1 MGYGSAPVKRPSAVP
16 ARLSIPGL
24 AQTRLFIPYLACAGI
39 FGLIPGVAWS
49 AVDVAQ
55 LSLEELLQVEVISAS
70 KFKQKISEAP
80 SAARVIT
87 AEDIRLHGW
96 RTLSEALSSLP
107 GLYVLNDR
115 TYDFLGARGLLI
127 PGDYNTRFLLLVD
140 GEPINDNVYEQALV
154 GDEFPLDLALVER
167 IEYVPGPG
175 SSIYGANAMFGVI
188 NVITKTAEALG
199 PGQAAGRLDSQNRRT
214 GQVTLTRP
222 LGEQG
227 ALTLS
232 ATLGRQSGKDVTYP
246 DAVDQALLTR
256 DGTPTPDGV
265 AHGLDRTRNGQ
276 FFARITQG
284 DLSVSLMA
292 NRRERWPSSALYGT
306 LFDDDGFRV
315 KDTSTILAARYATRI
330 AEGIE
335 FSGRLSYSQMTYDGR
350 YPYWDGATRQINL
363 EDGTGRKWAGEA
375 RLLFSR
381 WTDHT
386 VVAGLEFRDDVT
398 VRQKSGDLGAP
409 LYFDVNT
416 PDQRWGAYLQDEW
429 VFAPDWRLNAGVR
442 FDHSDLHGNR
452 TSPRLGLIW
461 QARPDTTFKFL
472 AGRAFRAPNAY
483 ESGFGLA
490 SGDGSGVYL
499 ANPALKPETIA
510 TLEAVAEW
518 KPAPGTELVAS
529 LFDYKLDDIIGQA
542 VVGGDF
548 QYQNRY
554 NIQARGLETA
564 LRQHFWAGYR
574 LDASLVLQSVEQDD
588 GSRMRNS
595 PRWIGKLALLGPV
608 LGEALKGALELNVIG
623 PRINEWDDARYRFP
637 VTPIANLA
645 LTADRLAPGLEVQL
659 RVNNLFDRSY
669 FEPGSDEAPVPRI
682 PGYGRIFTLALRYA
696 F

>member
-1 MGYGSAPVKRPSAVP
+1 MGHGSTPANRVSAVT

-24 AQTRLFIPYLACAGI
+24 VQTRLFVACLACAAV
-39 FGLIPGVAWS
+39 LSLYPGVARS

-55 LSLEELLQVEVISAS
+55 LSLEELLQVELISAS
-70 KFKQKISEAP
+70 KFKQKVSQAP
-80 SAARVIT
+80 AAARVVT

-96 RTLSEALSSLP
+96 RTLSEVLASLP

-154 GDEFPLDLALVER
+154 GDEFPLDLALIDR

-188 NVITKTAEALG
+188 NVITKTAAALG
-199 PGQAAGRLDSQNRRT
+199 PGQVAGRLDSENRRT
-214 GQVTLTRP
+214 GRVTMTRP

-232 ATLGRQSGKDVTYP
+232 ATLGRQSGKDVHYP
-246 DAVDQALLTR
+246 DAVILGL
-256 DGTPTPDGV
+256 PTPDGV
-265 AHGLDRTRNGQ
+265 AHGLDRTRNEQ
-276 FFARITQG
+276 VFARLTQG
-284 DLSVSLMA
+284 DLSVSLIA
-292 NRRERWPSSALYGT
+292 SQRERWPSSALYGT
-306 LFDDDGFRV
+306 VFDDAGFQV
-315 KDTSTILAARYATRI
+315 KDTATLLATRYATRI
-330 AEGIE
+330 AAGVEI
-335 FSGRLSYSQMTYDGR
+335 SGRLSYSQVTYEGR
-350 YPYWDGATRQINL
+350 YPYWDGTRLINL

-381 WTDHT
+381 WTNHT
-386 VVAGLEFRDDVT
+386 LVAGLEFRDDVT
-398 VRQKSGDLGAP
+398 VRQKNGDLGVP
-409 LYFDVNT
+409 LDFDVNT
-416 PDQRWGAYLQDEW
+416 PDWRWGAYLQDEW
-429 VFAPDWRLNAGVR
+429 AFAPTWRLNAGVR
-442 FDHSDLHGNR
+442 YDHSDLHGNR

-472 AGRAFRAPNAY
+472 AGRAYRAPNAY
-483 ESGFGLA
+483 ESAFGLDA
-490 SGDGSGVYL
+490 GDGTGVYL
-499 ANPALKPETIA
+499 SNPALRPETIE

-518 KPAPGTELVAS
+518 RPAPGTEVVAS
-529 LFDYKLDDIIGQA
+529 LFDYRLDDLIGQ
-542 VVGGDF
+542 VVNSDGDY
-548 QYQNRY
+548 QYQNLE
-554 NIQARGLETA
+554 NIHARGLEAA
-564 LRQHFWAGYR
+564 LRRHFLAGYR
-574 LDASLVLQSVEQDD
+574 LDASLALQSVELED

-595 PRWIGKLALLGPV
+595 PRWIGKLALRGPV

-623 PRINEWDDARYRFP
+623 SRVNDWDGDRYRFP

-645 LTADRLAPGLEVQL
+645 LTAGRISPGLEVQL
-659 RVNNLFDRSY
+659 RVHNLFDRSY

-682 PGYGRIFTLALRYA
+682 PGYGRLFALALRYA